1 MESTKAMDLDRL
13 NRVLAYIEEHVE
25 ERVGV
30 RSLAAAAQMSPFHF
44 SRKFKE
50 ATGVPPHAYVTRL
63 RMERARFYL
72 AHTAAPMSE
81 IARRIGYQTQ
91 AHFTCV
97 FHQNEG
103 TTPRA
108 WRAANAVAAS
118 AHSRN
123 RGLPDPVGRSLAA
136 ELAVIAH
143 HAEADA
149 QASE

>member
-1 MESTKAMDLDRL
+1 MDLDRL
-13 NRVLAYIEEHVE
+13 NRVLAYIEEHLE

-30 RSLAAAAQMSPFHF
+30 RNLAATAQMSPFHF

-50 ATGVPPHAYVTRL
+50 ATGLPPHAHVTRL

-72 AHTAAPMSE
+72 AHTGAPMSA

-91 AHFTCV
+91 AHFTCA
-97 FHQNEG
+97 FRQNEG

-118 AHSRN
+118 AHAGR
-123 RGLPDPVGRSLAA
+123 RGLPDRAGRSLAS
-136 ELAVIAH
+136 ELGVLARH
-143 HAEADA
+143 READA
-149 QASE
+149 QAG